1 MVEKT
6 SFTYKLSENQQKIL
20 IDILKKGNYRPVK
33 MEYTIIAADAED
45 CRIALY
51 TSGKCLVQGKKASE
65 FVMFVIEP
73 VVLASASLGY
83 EDILDPEHSQPHIGI
98 DESGKGDFFGPL
110 VVAGAY
116 IDETLINTMREM
128 DVKDSKNISSDKKAL
143 ELGRDLRE
151 LLGKRY
157 TVIKIGPRSYNRLYY
172 QMRNVNSILAW
183 AHARAIENMLNILP
197 NCPRAIS
204 DQFGSKEQVKRAL
217 MKKGRQIELIQRHKA
232 ESDLAVAAA
241 SIIAREGFLRALSEM
256 EKHYKIKLHKG
267 ASPAV
272 IQAAVEIGKKHG
284 PEILLETSKCH
295 FKTTDTVLKT
305 LQTSRS
311 TLGPEGQTV
320 SKPYQFHRHKPKTDT
335 GINLKAESKI

>member
-6 SFTYKLSENQQKIL
+6 SFTYKLSENQQNIL

-33 MEYTIIAADAED
+33 MEYTIIAADSSD

-51 TSGKCLVQGKKASE
+51 TSGKCLIQGKKASE
-65 FVMFVIEP
+65 FVMFVLEP
-73 VVLASASLGY
+73 VVLASVGLGY
-83 EDILDPEHSQPHIGI
+83 EDILDPDHAKPHIGI

-110 VVAGAY
+110 VIAGAY
-116 IDETLINTMREM
+116 IDETLIDTMREM

-157 TVIKIGPRSYNRLYY
+157 TVIRIGPRAYNRLYY

-183 AHARAIENMLNILP
+183 GHARAIENMLNVLP

-217 MKKGRQIELIQRHKA
+217 MKKGQQIELVQRHKA

-241 SIIAREGFLRALSEM
+241 SIIAREGFLRALSDM
-256 EKHYKIKLHKG
+256 EKHYKVKLHKG
-267 ASPAV
+267 ASAAV
-272 IQAAVEIGKKHG
+272 VQAAVEVGKQHG
-284 PEILLETSKCH
+284 PEIFLETSKCH
-295 FKTTDTVLKT
+295 FKTTDTVLKE
-305 LQTSRS
+305 LHASRAI
-311 TLGPEGQTV
+311 LGPEGQMV
-320 SKPYQFHRHKPKTDT
+320 SKPYHFHHHKPKAD
-335 GINLKAESKI
+335 A